1 MVQNNGADSPMENEI
16 LRAAKVEEQRLE
28 ALLREDPT
36 FLRLEAVRRIID
48 LYGTRSEPTQTTETT
63 KERRSRKGSLASAIR
78 EIAATHLRNKKARA
92 KSSEI
97 YQAVVDAGITVPG
110 QKPVS
115 VVSSY
120 LSGSEMF
127 DNTAEGY
134 GLTEWIETHFESE
147 APDSG
152 ELSGAPRA
160 NGAEPLNP

>member
-1 MVQNNGADSPMENEI
+1 MENEM
-16 LRAAKVEEQRLE
+16 LRAAKAEEQRLE
-28 ALLREDPT
+28 ELLCQDPT

-48 LYGTRSEPTQTTETT
+48 LYGTRSEPVRATDAT
-63 KERRSRKGSLASAIR
+63 KERRSRKGSLASTIR
-78 EIAATHLRNKKARA
+78 DIAATYLRSKKGRA

-97 YQAVVDAGITVPG
+97 YQAVLDTGITVPG

-127 DNTAEGY
+127 DNTDEGY
-134 GLTEWIETHFESE
+134 GLTEWIEHIVESE

-152 ELSGAPRA
+152 ELSGAPRSDGVA
-160 NGAEPLNP
+160 PLQP

>member
-1 MVQNNGADSPMENEI
+1 MENEI
-16 LRAAKVEEQRLE
+16 LRAAKAEEQRLE

-48 LYGTRSEPTQTTETT
+48 LYGGDLYGTRSESTQTTGTT
-63 KERRSRKGSLASAIR
+63 KERRSRRDSLASTIR
-78 EIAATHLRNKKARA
+78 QIAATHLQNKKGRA

-97 YQAVVDAGITVPG
+97 YQAVLDAGVTVPG

-127 DNTAEGY
+127 DNTADGY
-134 GLTEWIETHFESE
+134 GLTEWIETHLESE
-147 APDSG
+147 APDSS

-160 NGAEPLNP
+160 NGTEP